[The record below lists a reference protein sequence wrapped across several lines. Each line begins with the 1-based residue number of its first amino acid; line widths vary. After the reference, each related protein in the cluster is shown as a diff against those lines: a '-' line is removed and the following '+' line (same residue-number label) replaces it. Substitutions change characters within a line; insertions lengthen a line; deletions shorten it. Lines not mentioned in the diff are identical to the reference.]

1 MISRRSFLSGLS
13 TLPVAMHPALAVA
26 QTSGALTMPALLDA
40 TNTGRFQLTAQRG
53 TTAFVDAGT
62 SETWGFNQSYLGPT
76 LRIATGETT
85 AAEVQNTLNEPISV
99 HWHGLLVPGDADGG
113 PHQTIAQGETW
124 TPDLAITQPASTAW
138 YHSHVHGSTAR
149 QVQNGLAGVLQI
161 DDGQDEERG
170 LPNAYG
176 VDDLTLV
183 LQDRRFDRRGRIDYN
198 PSMPDQMTG
207 FLGDTMVIN
216 GQVGRTAVVPRGIV
230 RLRLV
235 NGSNARIY
243 PLSLSDGREMHL
255 IATDNGYLDRTI
267 ALTNLTIAPGERYE
281 VLIDLTDGRA
291 IALVSTPNP
300 NQMMG
305 GMMGGGGNETSFVVL
320 PFSVDSTL
328 PTAQDRMPDD
338 IGGSRPQ
345 GDGSGIPE
353 RSITLDMQM
362 GMGMMMRRASNRFS
376 INGDAFDMDTINF
389 EIPRGTVERW
399 KITADMMMH
408 PFHVHGVSFQVLSQ
422 GGRSPTTQNTGW
434 KDTVL
439 VDGSAE
445 LLVRFDHGAS
455 NETPFMYHCHIL
467 EHEDGGMM
475 GQFSV
480 G

>member
-1 MISRRSFLSGLS
+1 
-13 TLPVAMHPALAVA
+13 
-26 QTSGALTMPALLDA
+26 
-40 TNTGRFQLTAQRG
+40 
-53 TTAFVDAGT
+53 
-62 SETWGFNQSYLGPT
+62 
-76 LRIATGETT
+76 
-85 AAEVQNTLNEPISV
+85 
-99 HWHGLLVPGDADGG
+99 
-113 PHQTIAQGETW
+113 
-124 TPDLAITQPASTAW
+124 
-138 YHSHVHGSTAR
+138 
-149 QVQNGLAGVLQI
+149 
-161 DDGQDEERG
+161 
-170 LPNAYG
+170 
-176 VDDLTLV
+176 
-183 LQDRRFDRRGRIDYN
+183 
-198 PSMPDQMTG
+198 
-207 FLGDTMVIN
+207 
-216 GQVGRTAVVPRGIV
+216 
-230 RLRLV
+230 
-235 NGSNARIY
+235 
-243 PLSLSDGREMHL
+243 
-255 IATDNGYLDRTI
+255 
-267 ALTNLTIAPGERYE
+267 
-281 VLIDLTDGRA
+281 
-291 IALVSTPNP
+291 
-300 NQMMG
+300 
-305 GMMGGGGNETSFVVL
+305 MGGGGNETSFVVL